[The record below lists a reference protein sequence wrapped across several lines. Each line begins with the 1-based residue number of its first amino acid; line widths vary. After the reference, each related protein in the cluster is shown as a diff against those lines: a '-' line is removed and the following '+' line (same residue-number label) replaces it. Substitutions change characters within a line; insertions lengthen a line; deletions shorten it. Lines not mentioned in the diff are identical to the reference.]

1 MKPCDRFLDCGHSCT
16 QLCCVTPCK
25 SECGCDT
32 GPNQLEVVDRSLQGI
47 KSAGKSQTIGQS
59 THPQVSSRKDFHH
72 YAGGGHKDSDQ
83 YIAAIAEREN
93 TKDRQQRLDNE
104 SYNALFG
111 NPAAPVLTEGKDNLD
126 LINMKSDLK
135 GIFRGTWAGRIE
147 VPKPSQHFQSNSDS
161 LLDLL

>member
-32 GPNQLEVVDRSLQGI
+32 GPNQIEVVDQSLQGI
-47 KSAGKSQTIGQS
+47 MSAGKRQTIGQS
-59 THPQVSSRKDFHH
+59 THPQVSSRKDFHD
-72 YAGGGHKDSDQ
+72 YARGGYKDSDQ
-83 YIAAIAEREN
+83 NLAALAEKES

-104 SYNALFG
+104 SFNALFG
-111 NPAAPVLTEGKDNLD
+111 NPGEPVLADRKDNLD
-126 LINMKSDLK
+126 LINMRPEGK
-135 GIFRGTWAGRIE
+135 GSGRGTWVGVIE
-147 VPKPSQHFQSNSDS
+147 VSKPRQQYQSNSDS